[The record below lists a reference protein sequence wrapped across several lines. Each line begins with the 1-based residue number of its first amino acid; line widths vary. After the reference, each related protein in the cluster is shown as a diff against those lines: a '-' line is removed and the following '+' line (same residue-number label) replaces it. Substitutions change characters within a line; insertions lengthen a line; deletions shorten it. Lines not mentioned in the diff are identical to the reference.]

1 MRKDVSSADMG
12 LAAGEQPERADLID
26 AYAPPLAPMAM
37 PLQTLEV
44 RWAERLRF
52 AAVRP
57 ALGGAAH

>member
-1 MRKDVSSADMG
+1 MG

-26 AYAPPLAPMAM
+26 AYAPPLAPMTM

-44 RWAERLRF
+44 SWAERLRF

-57 ALGGAAH
+57 ALSGAAH